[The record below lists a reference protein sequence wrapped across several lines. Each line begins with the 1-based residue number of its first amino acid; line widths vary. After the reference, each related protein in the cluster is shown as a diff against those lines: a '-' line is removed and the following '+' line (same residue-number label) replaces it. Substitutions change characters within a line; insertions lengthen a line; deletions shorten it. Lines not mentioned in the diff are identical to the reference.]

1 MVIAGEQL
9 RVRATPQR
17 DCVGA
22 ALRAMTA
29 FALPPERVVDRRLLL
44 RRERLIQ
51 RFEGRPRLLQAL
63 QPHREELLAPARPVE
78 DRALGLRAALRRQA
92 GAELAL
98 LVGRRLDD
106 AVQLVPQGLLLGGE
120 VQLADRVGD
129 DPGAMG
135 EAFLAALLRRA
146 PRHHVPHPAMVLS
159 TLMTLATLMA
169 AEAVLA
175 HAAHPA
181 HPVLPR
187 LRLRPFRLPLGPPID
202 HPCPRD
208 CSSPT

>member
-120 VQLADRVGD
+120 VQLVDRL
-129 DPGAMG
+129 GAAPASLG
-135 EAFLAALLRRA
+135 EAFLAAR
-146 PRHHVPHPAMVLS
+146 PRPPPRPLIPHPSLVLPTLS
-159 TLMTLATLMA
+159 TL
-169 AEAVLA
+169 
-175 HAAHPA
+175 
-181 HPVLPR
+181 
-187 LRLRPFRLPLGPPID
+187 PP
-202 HPCPRD
+202 
-208 CSSPT
+208 PTA